1 MHNHN
6 NTNTFKFHG
15 LSQVP
20 MNNLLINEANP
31 ESNES
36 VVSQHSGISNS
47 KRVYWEQ
54 AKKKFHGNIEISHVK
69 LQIKDEISRSN

>member
-15 LSQVP
+15 LSLVP

-36 VVSQHSGISNS
+36 VVGQHSGIS
-47 KRVYWEQ
+47 KAKLVYCCK
-54 AKKKFHGNIEISHVK
+54 ANVANIY
-69 LQIKDEISRSN
+69 NPFF